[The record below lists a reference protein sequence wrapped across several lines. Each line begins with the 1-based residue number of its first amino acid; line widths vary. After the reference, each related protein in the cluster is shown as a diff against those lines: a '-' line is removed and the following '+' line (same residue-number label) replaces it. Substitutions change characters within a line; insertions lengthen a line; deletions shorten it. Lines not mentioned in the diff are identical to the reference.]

1 MDSLGRLDG
10 MRPLIADVRKCGAD
24 RRGDLAL
31 HSSIPGINC
40 RETVIE
46 RANKG
51 IDTSGKSGLPLTP
64 THWALS
70 GVKLPVTGSMPLGS
84 VMRLQL
90 LVARVPPRAVAGFR
104 RTGPFDRKKAVLK
117 SCLVARVFVVI
128 DWLASTG
135 KFCVTA

>member
-1 MDSLGRLDG
+1 MDSLGRRRWG
-10 MRPLIADVRKCGAD
+10 GAPCC
-24 RRGDLAL
+24 RR
-31 HSSIPGINC
+31 
-40 RETVIE
+40 TVAFQASTVGRRLLNGRIKE
-46 RANKG
+46 F
-51 IDTSGKSGLPLTP
+51 TPSGKSGRPLTP

-70 GVKLPVTGSMPLGS
+70 GVKLPVTGSIPLGS

-117 SCLVARVFVVI
+117 SCLVARVFVDI

-135 KFCVTA
+135 KVCVTA